1 MTRTKRKPGNRAQE
15 DSLAKL
21 GSTST
26 INALERAFSKKFT
39 IYHNDLKES
48 NDTPDYE
55 KVKVPQYKEDFEHI
69 FSKIGFVGFLRK
81 LKFLNRNLN
90 LTLDIAV
97 TKWKEI
103 VEAKHAEWKCD
114 DISDAQKSDMLAQAL
129 LSANEENSEI
139 SRAMSTKKRKDKA
152 SKRAKRK
159 AKQQGG
165 AGSRPTL
172 TRNSGVRKNTRRS
185 RDVEG
190 EVVVQKDPIASR
202 LRSKIAAPDL
212 PPLEHDALI
221 RGTTVPVPSAGAD
234 VEMEL

>member
-1 MTRTKRKPGNRAQE
+1 M
-15 DSLAKL
+15 
-21 GSTST
+21 
-26 INALERAFSKKFT
+26 
-39 IYHNDLKES
+39 
-48 NDTPDYE
+48 
-55 KVKVPQYKEDFEHI
+55 KVPQYKEDFEHI

-129 LSANEENSEI
+129 LSVGVSRYRTCSSQLTDALQANEENSEI